1 MVLRGGALLMKPFS
15 RNLNRWS
22 DKSLCEAAAEEFG
35 ESPGGLLDKV
45 SARGK
50 EGEAGRKHSY

>member
-1 MVLRGGALLMKPFS
+1 MKLFS

-22 DKSLCEAAAEEFG
+22 AKSLSEAAAEEFG

-50 EGEAGRKHSY
+50 EGGGWEETLLLA